1 MGSLRLPAWLRRGL
15 EAGIFAALLS
25 LVTVVT
31 LGWEQQSP
39 GPVVLPGGLGAALVL
54 ALPVLSIGVLAV
66 AYPVALAATKGDA
79 ILGAI
84 TAWVVGADLL
94 AIVTVV
100 TGQRILLLGA
110 GVTVPL
116 GVLAGLVAAPA
127 ALAGL
132 LAAQLFTPL
141 GFGRRAGRTAAIASS
156 AVAIP
161 VLLIIVPI
169 AA

>member
-31 LGWEQQSP
+31 LAWQHQGP
-39 GPVVLPGGLGAALVL
+39 GPVILPAGLGAGVVL

-66 AYPVALAATKGDA
+66 AYPVALSATRGDA

-84 TAWVVGADLL
+84 TAWIVGADLL
-94 AIVTVV
+94 ALVTALM
-100 TGQRILLLGA
+100 GQRILLPGS

-116 GVLAGLVAAPA
+116 GIVAGLFAAPA

-132 LAAQLFTPL
+132 LAAELFTPL
-141 GFGRRAGRTAAIASS
+141 GFGRRAGRYAAIAAS
-156 AVAIP
+156 AVAVPI
-161 VLLIIVPI
+161 LIIIVPVV
-169 AA
+169 A